1 MISAKQPRHLND
13 GRIEN
18 VEDELWRD
26 ADGEHEQ
33 RYGNHDKFFPSQKVG
48 ERAATFC
55 QRSAEESLHRSEE
68 NDGCNEKADDGDG
81 RERRRHRERSFE
93 NQKLANKSIQPWQTE
108 R

>member
-1 MISAKQPRHLND
+1 MISAKQPRHLDD

-33 RYGNHDKFFPSQKVG
+33 CYGNHDKFFPSQKVG

-55 QRSAEESLHRSEE
+55 KRSAKQRLHRPHK
-68 NDGCNEKADDGDG
+68 NDGGDEKANYGNG
-81 RERRRHRERSFE
+81 CESGFHGE
-93 NQKLANKSIQPWQTE
+93 
-108 R
+108 